1 MRTVDQGS
9 TDDEVETLTILNAI
23 LRHHVRN
30 HVTVIRGRAQWLG
43 RGNAGAAD
51 VETITRHCDEMAATV
66 DRIEAITNSLEQTGR
81 ERVLDL
87 GAFVTDE
94 ATLLAD
100 VYDANLTVSTS
111 AAETTGVADELFSFV
126 LREMCTNVLAAA
138 MATQPSIEIGV
149 EPRDDGVEVSVTCQ
163 SSDSIPEALSTDPFA
178 TAANLDGSS
187 EYGLFLSQAILAR
200 YGGTIDIEE
209 NEAGMLCL
217 RATVPRAD

>member
-1 MRTVDQGS
+1 MARDTS
-9 TDDEVETLTILNAI
+9 DDEVETLSILNAI

-43 RGNAGAAD
+43 RNDASRSD

-66 DRIEAITNSLEQTGR
+66 DRIEAITNSLEQTRPGQP
-81 ERVLDL
+81 LDI
-87 GAFVTDE
+87 GGFVTDE
-94 ATLLAD
+94 VELMRGL
-100 VYDANLTVSTS
+100 YDATVSVIVS
-111 AAETTGVADELFSFV
+111 DGETTGIADELFSFV

-138 MATQPSIEIGV
+138 MATQPSIEIVV

-163 SSDSIPEALSTDPFA
+163 SSDSIPEVLSTDPFA
-178 TAANLDGSS
+178 TAANLDSSS

-209 NEAGMLCL
+209 NEAGTLSL
-217 RATVPRAD
+217 RATLPRDET